1 MKVLSIEFTP
11 AWSWGLIFEQMRKHT
26 DIEFSRVFISNG
38 DKINF
43 EGYDMILSQNITL
56 LKRFKERLLT
66 VCRLGGN
73 QNFDNM
79 DAIAPVLQ
87 EMAKCFCLVATNNKL
102 YEIAKSVNDNVYL
115 IPNGIDLDEW
125 TPVAADPERPFSAG
139 FCGNISNPRYREY
152 KGYDFVS
159 QACRKAR
166 IPLKT
171 ALYQD
176 NQIAHSEMRQLFYG
190 VIDCIVHPTLGEGCS
205 NTLMEAAA
213 CGIPIVAT
221 KCAGFHGEMM
231 VDGENVLFCERSSES
246 IQEKIEL
253 LKNDASL
260 RQQLSIGARAFA
272 EKHHNVKEIVKQYE
286 VIFNDCVN
294 KAKERAM
301 NIKFFGI
308 IHNSQNATATYKID
322 NGKVQVK
329 TFPAS
334 YTREQI
340 EAEIRQSVPAATPP
354 DPVLPANPPEP
365 PKQEPPKD
373 IMLDPQRCVIVHPA
387 KGQCLFGRMH
397 EGPCEFLQPPD
408 SPVPAA
414 LPSFDITNT
423 AKPGKDKAKGKGK
436 AK

>member
-1 MKVLSIEFTP
+1 MMKILSIEFTP

-43 EGYDMILSQNITL
+43 EGHDMILSQNITL

-79 DAIAPVLQ
+79 DAIAPVLN
-87 EMAKCFCLVATNNKL
+87 EMSKCFCLVATNNKL
-102 YEIAKSVNDNVYL
+102 YEIAKAVNENVYL

-125 TPVAADPERPFSAG
+125 IPFGETPERPFTVG

-159 QACRKAR
+159 QACRKAH
-166 IPLKT
+166 IPLKN

-176 NQIAHSEMRQLFYG
+176 NQIAHADMRQLFYG
-190 VIDCIVHPTLGEGCS
+190 VIDCIVHPTMGEGCS
-205 NTLMEAAA
+205 NTLMEACA
-213 CGIPIVAT
+213 CGIPIITTRV
-221 KCAGFHGEMM
+221 AGFHGEMM
-231 VDGENVLFCERSSES
+231 VDGENVLFVERSAES
-246 IQEKIEL
+246 IQAAIER
-253 LKNDASL
+253 LKQDASL

-272 EKHHNVKEIVKQYE
+272 EKHHNVKGIVKQYE
-286 VIFNDCVN
+286 AIFEDCVN

-308 IHNSQNATATYKID
+308 IHNSQNATATFKVD

-334 YTREQI
+334 YTQEQI
-340 EAEIRQSVPAATPP
+340 EAEIKKSIPVEPPAAPDKTPAPPSVPATPP
-354 DPVLPANPPEP
+354 A
-365 PKQEPPKD
+365 
-373 IMLDPQRCVIVHPA
+373 
-387 KGQCLFGRMH
+387 
-397 EGPCEFLQPPD
+397 
-408 SPVPAA
+408 
-414 LPSFDITNT
+414 PSFDITNT

-436 AK
+436 KQ